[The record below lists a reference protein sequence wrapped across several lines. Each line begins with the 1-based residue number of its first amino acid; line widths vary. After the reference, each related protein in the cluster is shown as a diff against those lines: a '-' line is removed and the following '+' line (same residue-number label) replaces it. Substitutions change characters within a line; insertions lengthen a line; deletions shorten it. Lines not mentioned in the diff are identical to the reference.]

1 MRSNFFIYYTVN
13 PENIVPFSPTS
24 KPGCWKT
31 LVIHT
36 THQNLNISMALSMQ
50 VLCIICVCV
59 QWLNVKFPFLYNLQ
73 RLNFPL
79 IYSIFRKRRV
89 ECFLMNISKTKLRK
103 RPSIPI
109 IEEAKEKLR
118 QIFESY
124 TQKQVDLTEELCFKK
139 RGKWQCL
146 QIEYAAS
153 TKSGSFGLVILL
165 IIIIILL
172 PINIE
177 VSISI
182 VMMNFLVISAG
193 LDNIVIR

>member
-59 QWLNVKFPFLYNLQ
+59 Q